1 MLSYPYNRMRAREIM
16 MLTHMSR
23 RTMLSATALGALV
36 AASGELLGQQPVS
49 RSAAA
54 PGAPLP
60 PRRELVIRGASVLT
74 MDPSLGDFETG
85 DVHVRDGAIVAI
97 GPRIE
102 LTNAQ
107 IIEGR
112 GMICM
117 PGFVDTHWH
126 LWTSLFRPFVRA
138 DVNALGYFPVS
149 NRLGQLF
156 TPEDSYRSVMLGI
169 AEALSAGV
177 TTVHNWAHNVRSPD
191 HADAELSAMRDAGIR
206 GRFAY
211 GPAQGMPDDQPM
223 DMAGVARVKRDW
235 MPGDGLLTLGICSRN
250 IGAMSIGG
258 ATRGTLTIDMA
269 KRDWGGA
276 RALGLPITLHT
287 SGPSPIKLLE
297 EAGLLGPDVQLIHPL
312 LTTPE
317 ERAILKARGVSY
329 AMAPVGEARRPS
341 SVGVIQ
347 LGEMLEAGVKVS
359 LSTDHTT
366 NYNCDPFLAMRILF
380 ALHQHR
386 IGDKVPLTVKRLVQL
401 ATLDGAVDLGISEK
415 SGSLTPG
422 KRADMIL
429 IRTTDINMAPVGDP
443 YEALVSLAQPNN
455 VDTVIVDGRILR
467 ESGKFT
473 ALDHGKVVHE
483 AKEAAAALRAQA
495 KWPT

>member
-1 MLSYPYNRMRAREIM
+1 MNGSR
-16 MLTHMSR
+16 MSR
-23 RTMLSATALGALV
+23 RTILKGATALGALA
-36 AASGELLGQQPVS
+36 AASGELLAQQAPS
-49 RSAAA
+49 RSAAG

-60 PRRELVIRGASVLT
+60 PRREFVIRGANVLT
-74 MDPSLGDFETG
+74 MDPGIADLDAG
-85 DVHVRDGAIVAI
+85 DVHVRDGAIVAV
-97 GPRIE
+97 GPRID
-102 LTNAQ
+102 LDNVQAVD
-107 IIEGR
+107 GR

-126 LWTSLFRPFVRA
+126 LWTSVFRPFVRA
-138 DVNALGYFPVS
+138 DVGELGYFPVS
-149 NRLGQLF
+149 SRLGQLF
-156 TPEDSYRSVMLGI
+156 TPEDSYRSVMLGT

-235 MPGDGLLTLGICSRN
+235 MQGDGLLTLGICSRN
-250 IGAMSIGG
+250 IGVSIGG
-258 ATRGTLTIDMA
+258 GARGTLTIDMA
-269 KRDWGGA
+269 KKDWGGA

-287 SGPSPIKLLE
+287 SGPSPIKVLD
-297 EAGLLGPDVQLIHPL
+297 EAGLLGPDVQLVHPL

-329 AMAPVGEARRPS
+329 SLAPVGEARRPS

-366 NYNCDPFLAMRILF
+366 NYNCDPFVGMRILF

-386 IGDKVPLTVKRLVQL
+386 IGNKIPLTMKRLVQL
-401 ATLDGAVDLGISEK
+401 ATLDGAVDLGIAEK
-415 SGSLTPG
+415 TGSLTPG
-422 KRADMIL
+422 KRADIIL
-429 IRTTDINMAPVGDP
+429 VRTTDINMTPVGDP
-443 YEALVSLAQPNN
+443 YEALVSLAQPTN

-467 ESGKFT
+467 QTGKFT
-473 ALDHGKVVHE
+473 ALDHAKVVRE
-483 AKEAAAALRAQA
+483 AREAAAALRAKA
-495 KWPT
+495 SWPT

>member
-1 MLSYPYNRMRAREIM
+1 MTH
-16 MLTHMSR
+16 THMSR
-23 RTMLSATALGALV
+23 RTMLKGAAALGALV
-36 AASGELLGQQPVS
+36 AASGDLLGQQPVS

-54 PGAPLP
+54 PGGPLP
-60 PRRELVIRGASVLT
+60 PRRELVIRGATVLT
-74 MDPSLGDFETG
+74 MDPNLGDFETG

-102 LTNAQ
+102 LANVQTIA
-107 IIEGR
+107 GS

-126 LWTSLFRPFVRA
+126 LWTSLLRPFVRA
-138 DVNALGYFPVS
+138 DVNEVGYFPVS
-149 NRLGQLF
+149 NRLGQLY

-223 DMAGVARVKRDW
+223 DMAEVARVKRDW

-258 ATRGTLTIDMA
+258 GARGTLTIEMA

-297 EAGLLGPDVQLIHPL
+297 EAGLLGPDVQLVHPL

-347 LGEMLEAGVKVS
+347 LGEMLEVGVKVS

-386 IGDKVPLTVKRLVQL
+386 IGDKISLTVKRLVQL
-401 ATLDGAVDLGISEK
+401 ATLDGAIDLGISETT
-415 SGSLTPG
+415 GSLTPG
-422 KRADMIL
+422 KRADIIL
-429 IRTTDINMAPVGDP
+429 VRTTDINMAPVGDP
-443 YEALVSLAQPNN
+443 YEAIVSLAQPTN
-455 VDTVIVDGRILR
+455 VDTVIIDGRILR
-467 ESGKFT
+467 QSGKFT
-473 ALDHGKVVHE
+473 ALDHGKVVRE
-483 AKEAAAALRAQA
+483 AKEAAAALRTQA
-495 KWPT
+495 RWPT